1 MLSFKTYHLSEG
13 VNDPAIFKALFMAG
27 GPGSGKSFV
36 ADMSAFKSMG
46 LKMVAS
52 DDAFEYELKKA
63 GLKSDPEDI
72 ASPKGQ
78 KLRDKAKNLTNIKH
92 KGFLSGR
99 LGIVIDGTGH
109 DYSRIKKEK
118 AQLEKLG
125 YECAMVFVNT
135 SLDTAQTRN
144 LERSRSLN
152 RGVVSDKWN
161 HVQQNLGAFQ
171 NLFGAKMFIVDN
183 NVGQD
188 VDSNTLKLYKKVRSW
203 TKQKPSSHIAQKW
216 ISSQRVS

>member
-1 MLSFKTYHLSEG
+1 MLSFKTYLQEG
-13 VNDPAIFKALFMAG
+13 INDPAIFKAVFMAG
-27 GPGSGKSFV
+27 GPGSGKSFI
-36 ADMSAFKSMG
+36 ADMSALKSMG

-63 GLKSDPEDI
+63 GLQPNPEDI
-72 ASPKGQ
+72 ASTKGQ
-78 KLRDKAKNLTNIKH
+78 KLRDKAKGLTNIKH

-109 DYSRIKKEK
+109 DFGRIKKEK
-118 AQLEKLG
+118 SQLEKLG
-125 YECAMVFVNT
+125 YEVAMVFVNT
-135 SLDTAQTRN
+135 SLETAQSRN

-152 RGVVSDKWN
+152 RGLVSDKWN

-171 NLFGAKMFIVDN
+171 NLFGSKMFIIDN

-188 VDSNTLKLYKKVRSW
+188 VDSNTTKLFKKVRKW
-203 TKQKPSSHIAQKW
+203 TQQKPSSHIAQKW
-216 ISSQRVS
+216 ISAQRSS